1 MPEQATTKPSAEAV
15 YRFGPYS
22 LYPARRLLTAGQPI
36 DLRGRALDL
45 LLALVERAGEV
56 LDRAELES
64 RVWPGLHVGENNLR
78 VQMGKLRRALGQDGD
93 DGPYVGTVPGQ
104 GYRFVAQVLKEGA
117 GPAPPTSPAMA
128 AFALSRQM
136 APPLGRDETIATLAA
151 SLGRQRLI
159 TIVGAGGMGKT
170 TVALAVA
177 AAVAGRY
184 PDGVA
189 LIDLSAVGEGGLVET
204 AVAARL
210 APHIHAA
217 NPMPALLAFLKPR
230 RMLLVLDS
238 CEPVIAA
245 AAALAD
251 ALLAGAPGLDIL
263 ATSREPLGL
272 EREHVHRLAPLVVPM
287 RSEGLSA
294 SQALAH
300 SAVQLFM
307 ARAAA
312 GAGGGALTD
321 AEAPAAAEICQRLDG
336 IPLGLELAA
345 GQVAAYGITGVAC
358 RLDDRLGLLVRG
370 RRTAPPRH
378 QTLRAAFD
386 WSYALLSGA
395 QRAVLNR
402 LSVFVGGFDAA
413 AAMAVVSP
421 ADLDGEGTS
430 GHIVDE
436 LVAKSLVVADRRG
449 TEARYRLLDTVRT
462 YAGEWL
468 EASGGGAETRVAHA
482 AHYLRLFQSILP
494 EWATRPAGE
503 MAHRY
508 AVEIDNVR
516 QALDWCFNH
525 AGDEGVRVGRA
536 LVLAVAPLWQCLSL
550 GMECHR
556 WAALA
561 LGSPLPHADDRQSL
575 DLQML
580 WVMAVTVMSIAPPD
594 QVAAL
599 WEGVLATA
607 GRLGDGDGRLQ
618 AQQGLYFCHLQQ
630 GRVRQALELVRGMR
644 KDVAEGG
651 DPSALAL
658 AERMVGGA
666 LYILGDPAEARHH
679 TEMALS
685 LAESGPATGRR
696 IRFQMDQQIVARG
709 ALAGMLWL
717 QGNIDQ
723 GMEQLRRCLE
733 QAMALDH
740 AYTTCVVLGQS
751 ACPLAMMTGDWAA
764 AQRHNDLLT
773 LLAERHGSLTWQP
786 WARGFG
792 LILRQRAGGTAE
804 GLEELRR
811 QMANIGD
818 LSHARYG
825 ILVRETALALA
836 RAGDLEGGLAMV
848 GAALARAEANE
859 EGWAQPE
866 LMRLNGELLFQRGD
880 KAAAEMLYRQ
890 ALAVAERQGALSWHL
905 RAAISLARSQAR
917 QGRVTDAPD
926 LLVRAVGRV
935 NGGRPTAEVDVAR
948 VLLGHFQ
955 GVPAP
960 DHVLD
965 GPAGPA
971 GGLLA
976 A

>member
-1 MPEQATTKPSAEAV
+1 MPEQATTPSSAETV

-56 LDRAELES
+56 LGRAELER
-64 RVWPGLHVGENNLR
+64 RVWPDVHVGANNLR
-78 VQMGKLRRALGQDGD
+78 VQMAKLRRALGQDGD

-104 GYRFVAQVLKEGA
+104 GYRFVAQVLKEG
-117 GPAPPTSPAMA
+117 GERVAPPSPAVA
-128 AFALSRQM
+128 AFALSRQL
-136 APPLGRDETIATLAA
+136 APPVGRDETIATLAA
-151 SLGRQRLI
+151 RLGRQRLV
-159 TIVGAGGMGKT
+159 TIAGAGGMGKT

-177 AAVAGRY
+177 AAVAERY

-189 LIDLSAVGEGGLVET
+189 LVDLSAVGEDDLVPAT
-204 AVAARL
+204 VAARL
-210 APHIHAA
+210 APHIHA
-217 NPMPALLAFLKPR
+217 PDPVPPLLAFLKPR

-238 CEPVIAA
+238 CEPVVAA
-245 AAALAD
+245 AAALVGAV
-251 ALLAGAPGLDIL
+251 LAAAPDVDIL

-272 EREHVHRLAPLVVPM
+272 EPEQLHRLVPLAVPL
-287 RSEGLSA
+287 RSQGLSA
-294 SQALAH
+294 GQALAH
-300 SAVQLFM
+300 SAVQLFA
-307 ARAAA
+307 ARVAAEA
-312 GAGGGALTD
+312 GGALTD
-321 AEAPAAAEICQRLDG
+321 AEAPAVAEICQRLDG

-345 GQVAAYGITGVAC
+345 GQVAAYGIAGVAR

-386 WSYALLSGA
+386 WSYALLSGP

-421 ADLDGEGTS
+421 ADLEDADTGGRVVE
-430 GHIVDE
+430 E
-436 LVAKSLVVADRRG
+436 LVGKSLVVADRRG
-449 TEARYRLLDTVRT
+449 VEVRYRLLDTVRT
-462 YAGEWL
+462 YAREWL
-468 EASGGGAETRVAHA
+468 DASGGGAETRAFHA
-482 AHYLRLFQSILP
+482 SHYLRLFQAILP
-494 EWATRPAGE
+494 DWATRPVGE
-503 MAHRY
+503 IVSRY
-508 AVEIDNVR
+508 GAEIDNVR

-525 AGDEGVRVGRA
+525 AGDEGVRLGRP
-536 LVLAVAPLWQCLSL
+536 LILAVAPLWQCLSL

-561 LGSPLPHADDRQSL
+561 LGSPLPYADDRQSL
-575 DLQML
+575 GLQML
-580 WVMAVTVMSIAPPD
+580 WAMAVTVMSIAPPD

-599 WEGVLATA
+599 WQGVLATA
-607 GRLGDGDGRLQ
+607 DRLGDGDGRLQ

-658 AERMVGGA
+658 VERMVGGA
-666 LYILGDPAEARHH
+666 LYILGDPAGARHH

-685 LAESGPATGRR
+685 LAESGPATGGR
-696 IRFQMDQQIVARG
+696 IRFQMDQQVVARG

-717 QGNIDQ
+717 QGNVDQ
-723 GMEQLRRCLE
+723 GMEQLRHCLE

-751 ACPLAMMTGDWAA
+751 ACPLALMTGDRAA

-786 WARGFG
+786 WARGFD

-804 GLEELRR
+804 GLEDLRR
-811 QMANIGD
+811 QMAAIGD

-880 KAAAEMLYRQ
+880 EAAAEMLYRQ
-890 ALAVAERQGALSWHL
+890 ALAVAEGQGALSWHL

-948 VLLGHFQ
+948 MLLGHFQ